1 MGCETGQCNKAST
14 KTSPMINASTL
25 SQWYGTI
32 KLNLEK
38 KCKSSWKMVF
48 I

>member
-38 KCKSSWKMVF
+38 KYKSSWKVVF